1 MADIILLD
9 TGIVFEFFSNKISS
23 SKTENLLYESRATL
37 STLTIFEL
45 FNGVTNE
52 KHIEQREQFV
62 KLCHIIDFTE
72 SIARKASE
80 IYTKLK
86 LSGELIDTVDI
97 MIAASAMQR
106 KISLFTNNKN
116 HFERIP
122 GLVLY

>member
-1 MADIILLD
+1 MADIVLLD
-9 TGIVFEFFSNKISS
+9 TGIVFEYFSNKISS
-23 SKTENLLYESRATL
+23 SKTENLLYESRTAL

-52 KHIEQREQFV
+52 KHIEQREKFV
-62 KLCHIIDFTE
+62 RLCNVIDFTE
-72 SIARKASE
+72 PVAKKASE

-86 LSGELIDTVDI
+86 IKGNLIDTVDI

-106 KISLFTNNKN
+106 KYPLFTNNKK
-116 HFERIP
+116 HFGRIP

>member
-23 SKTENLLYESRATL
+23 SKTENLLYESRATI